1 MHGVCQN
8 SEKEGHVGHT
18 ASHHDLTKHGQPKPG
33 LGDARGH
40 VWLHDLTKGLFG
52 TALPGRAPASCYS
65 NKHCA
70 PL

>member
-40 VWLHDLTKGLFG
+40 VWLHDLTKHSSCMLVFG
-52 TALPGRAPASCYS
+52 
-65 NKHCA
+65 
-70 PL
+70 